1 MNKEWLIKYCIT
13 NFVIKD
19 QQKSLFN
26 VIPAAILWG
35 LFFIHLNMD
44 CSFLLYMIV
53 YKLFILV
60 EN

>member
-35 LFFIHLNMD
+35 LFFYTPKYGLQ
-44 CSFLLYMIV
+44 FFALYDSV
-53 YKLFILV
+53 
-60 EN
+60 